1 MTFNS
6 SLIQPDVLILIAQM
20 SWCKNY
26 EKHWHCH
33 IKYIHNMPFHI
44 PHHKNHLNI
53 NIHKYQRLYIM
64 VEFQYLHYLNV
75 NTSSQIDQAVNQCEN
90 QEIYEIFLVG
100 YSYTVID
107 IIAMMVHLKYL
118 YILYSKHTSVASSAM
133 MRSRRLEYY
142 LRTFRTILYH
152 LIVIVSRNLQWTHEP
167 RIRQPCCHQVWNWQQ
182 HRHQWYHHYYLT
194 FL

>member
-1 MTFNS
+1 
-6 SLIQPDVLILIAQM
+6 
-20 SWCKNY
+20 
-26 EKHWHCH
+26 
-33 IKYIHNMPFHI
+33 
-44 PHHKNHLNI
+44 
-53 NIHKYQRLYIM
+53 M

-152 LIVIVSRNLQWTHEP
+152 LIVIVSRNLQ
-167 RIRQPCCHQVWNWQQ
+167 
-182 HRHQWYHHYYLT
+182 
-194 FL
+194 